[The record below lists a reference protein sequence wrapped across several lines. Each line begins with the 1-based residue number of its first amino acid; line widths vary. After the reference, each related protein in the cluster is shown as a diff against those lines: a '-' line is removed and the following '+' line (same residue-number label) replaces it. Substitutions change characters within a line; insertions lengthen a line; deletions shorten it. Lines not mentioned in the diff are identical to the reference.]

1 MKSNLERLELE
12 VVVGSAADVVVSM
25 TSEQEEYASY
35 VSAECTASCELA
47 LGKYE
52 RAEQMLLF
60 DCSHQI
66 RPLEWDHL
74 DHGFHDLDH

>member
-1 MKSNLERLELE
+1 MKSNLEKLELE

-35 VSAECTASCELA
+35 ESAECTASCELA

-52 RAEQMLLF
+52 KAEEMLLF
-60 DCSHQI
+60 DGSHQI
-66 RPLEWDHL
+66 RP
-74 DHGFHDLDH
+74 

>member
-52 RAEQMLLF
+52 
-60 DCSHQI
+60 
-66 RPLEWDHL
+66 
-74 DHGFHDLDH
+74 